1 MPEPVRPLLSMW
13 WAIPVAVAGGA
24 VLDLAF
30 PDVGL
35 WPLAFVGVALSLLT
49 LIGRSIGG
57 SMLVGAA
64 FAASFYL
71 LHIEW
76 ITRYLGP
83 VPWFA
88 LAGVETVLSAVAAAF
103 LTLAYRWLPQLL
115 PGAWG
120 RVLALPALVAE
131 LDLEHRGGR
140 PRSRRSRR

>member
-13 WAIPVAVAGGA
+13 WAIPVAIAGGA

-30 PDVGL
+30 PDIGL

-64 FAASFYL
+64 FAASFYM

-88 LAGVETVLSAVAAAF
+88 LAGVETVLSAVAAAL

-115 PGAWG
+115 PGACG
-120 RVLALPALVAE
+120 RVLALPALVAAAWTA
-131 LDLEHRGGR
+131 R
-140 PRSRRSRR
+140 